1 MCKEGD
7 YTLLEAVESI
17 YSNAPS
23 YFLTVYEPC
32 IDDPLE
38 DGVEVAYAL
47 FVTND
52 NDIAIE
58 ISASIYEGEVWVIIY
73 SYDGNDIVP
82 NSEKYTPSSIV
93 EKYCELLN
101 VPTSEVQVE
110 RDIYYYF
117 EVSLGNEVGLLEG
130 CQYVTELSPDYL
142 YLYVEPYEGNW
153 VDGEEGSFS
162 YLKIENLNIYVS
174 IGTYVV
180 EGECIVQIIVNYLEE
195 K

>member
-1 MCKEGD
+1 MAKDIQWFPGHM
-7 YTLLEAVESI
+7 AK
-17 YSNAPS
+17 
-23 YFLTVYEPC
+23 
-32 IDDPLE
+32 
-38 DGVEVAYAL
+38 AL
-47 FVTND
+47 REISERIKVV
-52 NDIAIE
+52 DIAIE
-58 ISASIYEGEVWVIIY
+58 ICASIYEGEIWVIIY

-117 EVSLGNEVGLLEG
+117 EVSLGSEVSLLEG

-153 VDGEEGSFS
+153 VDGEEGAFS